1 MKRNIHTLWNTF
13 SQYRWHVVALVVLGM
28 LSALLEGIGINAV
41 IPLISFFTGGLSG
54 AGTDFITRTIQDLFL
69 FLGVPFTFRYL
80 LIFILILFSLRAIS
94 MVAFGYIRGWVAADF
109 LGRESS
115 EVLQKTLTT
124 SWGFLLKQK
133 IGSMHNTLVR
143 DIQCTGDL
151 LAVVAQVVQSFTGFL
166 MYLLIAINISPY
178 MTFYTLG
185 GGAIV
190 LFLLRPLFKR
200 ARYLGGQT
208 AAIEKD
214 FSQFLSEH
222 IIGMKAIKAA
232 GAEHDA
238 IESGTEHIDQ
248 LRTLSIR
255 KAFTR
260 SLSSSLFQPASV
272 VLVVILFFISYNS
285 PDFNIISFAATL
297 YLIQKIFTYLD
308 SGQSSLIGITEL
320 VPYAENLQSFKS
332 HLDTHSEQNGIREKK
347 YEFKK
352 GITFDSVSFS
362 YTEQGSVLKDVSF
375 TIEKGQSIGLIG
387 PSGAGKTSVVDLLLQ
402 LFSPQQ
408 GSIRIDGVSISEI
421 EVAEWRKRIGYVSQD
436 VFLLNDTI
444 EENIRFYNHSLT
456 SDDIEEAA
464 RLAHIYDFIQ
474 TLPEKF
480 QTKTGDRGLM
490 LSGGQRQRIA
500 LARALA
506 GRPDIL
512 LLDEATSALDR
523 ESEQNVQEA
532 IQGLRG
538 KITVIIIAHRLQT
551 IEKAD
556 KIIVLE
562 KGTVTE
568 QGTPTELLANP
579 RSYYTRHST

>member
-1 MKRNIHTLWNTF
+1 
-13 SQYRWHVVALVVLGM
+13 
-28 LSALLEGIGINAV
+28 
-41 IPLISFFTGGLSG
+41 
-54 AGTDFITRTIQDLFL
+54 
-69 FLGVPFTFRYL
+69 
-80 LIFILILFSLRAIS
+80 

-178 MTFYTLG
+178 MTFYNLG

-297 YLIQKIFTYLD
+297 YLIQKIFKCGFIRRDFSDKTLKFEIR
-308 SGQSSLIGITEL
+308 SLNEL
-320 VPYAENLQSFKS
+320 INYVIPHFEKFPMYSDKQKDFELFKQICFLMQKEM
-332 HLDTHSEQNGIREKK
+332 HKN
-347 YEFKK
+347 KK
-352 GITFDSVSFS
+352 GLSKIITLAF
-362 YTEQGSVLKDVSF
+362 QMN
-375 TIEKGQSIGLIG
+375 
-387 PSGAGKTSVVDLLLQ
+387 PSGKRKYTK
-402 LFSPQQ
+402 
-408 GSIRIDGVSISEI
+408 
-421 EVAEWRKRIGYVSQD
+421 AE
-436 VFLLNDTI
+436 
-444 EENIRFYNHSLT
+444 
-456 SDDIEEAA
+456 
-464 RLAHIYDFIQ
+464 
-474 TLPEKF
+474 
-480 QTKTGDRGLM
+480 M
-490 LSGGQRQRIA
+490 LHA
-500 LARALA
+500 LR
-506 GRPDIL
+506 
-512 LLDEATSALDR
+512 
-523 ESEQNVQEA
+523 
-532 IQGLRG
+532 
-538 KITVIIIAHRLQT
+538 
-551 IEKAD
+551 
-556 KIIVLE
+556 
-562 KGTVTE
+562 
-568 QGTPTELLANP
+568 
-579 RSYYTRHST
+579 